1 LWPFESQ
8 IPGSNPGRSKILPIY
23 PKYFFDAVL
32 NYSLVGKALTLIC
45 AHSFKIFINKN
56 RSVNTRNQE
65 ANPLI
70 EQFSEYLSKID
81 DALERELDL
90 YSWSEFYAPL
100 RYACDGGK
108 RIRPLILVLA
118 YESVKAGKKGGGNSI
133 NSSSSSSAKIGED
146 TFIAASAIE
155 LLHTESV
162 IHDDIIDEENLR
174 RGKPSFHVKYG
185 YNNSILTADF
195 VLGIILNLS
204 CKLNNPRVS
213 GELSNAAIK
222 MSEGEIMEIKLAKE
236 CNVNEYDYI
245 KVIEHKTAS
254 LFETSAKVGA
264 ILGEGR
270 EDEIHALAAF
280 GNLLG
285 IAYQVHD
292 DLVDWNN
299 EDRLFNLLVKK
310 SDQSNEFV
318 ERMENL
324 YLTYSSKAKNE
335 IHKICD
341 STPKKQLQ
349 HLTDLAS
356 FSNFKNM

>member
-1 LWPFESQ
+1 
-8 IPGSNPGRSKILPIY
+8 
-23 PKYFFDAVL
+23 
-32 NYSLVGKALTLIC
+32 
-45 AHSFKIFINKN
+45 
-56 RSVNTRNQE
+56 
-65 ANPLI
+65 LI

-81 DALERELDL
+81 NALERELDL

-118 YESVKAGKKGGGNSI
+118 YESVKARKTTTGDSCSNNNKDNN
-133 NSSSSSSAKIGED
+133 NSSSTKIGED

-155 LLHTESV
+155 FLHTESV
-162 IHDDIIDEENLR
+162 IHDDIIDEESLR

-204 CKLNNPRVS
+204 SKLNNSRVS

-236 CNVNEYDYI
+236 CNLDEYDYI

-264 ILGEGR
+264 ILGKGE
-270 EDEIHALAAF
+270 EDQICALAAF
-280 GNLLG
+280 GNFLG

-310 SDQSNEFV
+310 NDRSEEFV

-324 YLTYSSKAKNE
+324 YLTYSLKARNE
-335 IHKICD
+335 LHKICD
-341 STPKKQLQ
+341 STPKKHLQQL
-349 HLTDLAS
+349 TNLAS
-356 FSNFKNM
+356 FGRF